1 MLDLFVDTCRIWYFC
16 QEEGWTIVEN
26 KTTDIIQETRKLNI
40 RRKGAGLNT
49 QEKVPAKLVKDTF
62 LKIHLTMKLS

>member
-16 QEEGWTIVEN
+16 QEGWTIVEN

-49 QEKVPAKLVKDTF
+49 QEKVAAKLLKDTF